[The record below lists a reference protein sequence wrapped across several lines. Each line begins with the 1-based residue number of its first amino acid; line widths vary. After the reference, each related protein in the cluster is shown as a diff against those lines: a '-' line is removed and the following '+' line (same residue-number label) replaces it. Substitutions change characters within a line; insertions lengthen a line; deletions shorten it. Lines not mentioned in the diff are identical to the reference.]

1 MMTDSGI
8 DREIFQGLR
17 EAVGEDFIGELVEAF
32 LEEGAQF
39 VAALEEGLADHD
51 INLFRRAAH
60 SLKSN
65 AATFGAMKLS
75 RLSKELEEVA
85 RQGQLEGVAEKLGPI
100 FEAYSIA
107 ERELKELN
115 NG

>member
-1 MMTDSGI
+1 MTDAVI
-8 DREIFQGLR
+8 DREIFQALA
-17 EAVGEDFIGELVEAF
+17 EAVGEDFIGEMVEAF
-32 LEEGAQF
+32 LEEGAQI
-39 VAALEEGLADHD
+39 VADLEKGLADRD

-65 AATFGAMKLS
+65 AATFGAMNLS

-85 RQGQLEGVAEKLGPI
+85 RQGQLEGVTEKLVPL
-100 FEAYSIA
+100 FEAYSNA
-107 ERELKELN
+107 EHALKELK